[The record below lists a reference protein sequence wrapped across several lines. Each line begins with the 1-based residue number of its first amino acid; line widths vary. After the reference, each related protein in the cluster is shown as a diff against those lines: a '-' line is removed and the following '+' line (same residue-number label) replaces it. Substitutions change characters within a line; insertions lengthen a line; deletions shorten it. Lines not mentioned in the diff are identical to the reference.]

1 MYRFLSSIFMLK
13 KIDKLKS
20 SLSLSVL
27 FINEILVMVVIY
39 SLFENIYMN

>member
-1 MYRFLSSIFMLK
+1 MLK